1 MARRTD
7 QTIMR
12 LGAFALVGLLIAM
25 AAAFNLQKFPG
36 FKGADFH
43 AQFAD
48 ASGLRTGSMVQVA
61 GVKVGRV
68 NDIRITGSHVTVD
81 FDAKGVD
88 LGSRTTASV
97 QVLNLLGE
105 KYLEVT
111 PEGSGT
117 MKSNATIPLT
127 RTSAGYDIVSTLSTV
142 TTRTEA
148 INTEQLGQA
157 LTTLGQTLDAAAP
170 EVRGAFTGLSRV
182 SETLASRDENIEQLL
197 QRAEGV
203 TQLLSDRRGDLVTLT
218 KQASLVFQEL
228 KKREVA
234 LHQLITQATNL
245 GDQLQGLVRD
255 NQDQIRPA
263 LTQLR
268 ESVAFLKD
276 RRKQIR
282 DSLHNLG
289 PYVDVLSNVLG
300 SGPWFDSYLPNMA
313 GLLTGEFVPVP

>member
-1 MARRTD
+1 MAVRSD

-12 LGAFALVGLLIAM
+12 LGAVALVGLLITM

-36 FKGADFH
+36 FKGTDFH
-43 AQFAD
+43 ANFSD
-48 ASGLRTGSMVQVA
+48 ASGLRTGNMVQVA

-68 NDIRITGSHVTVD
+68 NNIRITDGHVTVD
-81 FDAKGVD
+81 FDAKGVE
-88 LGSRTTASV
+88 LGNNTTASV

-105 KYLEVT
+105 KYLEVAS
-111 PEGSGT
+111 EGSGK
-117 MKSNATIPLT
+117 MKSNATIPLE

-148 INTEQLGQA
+148 IDTEQLGQA
-157 LTTLGQTLDAAAP
+157 LTTLGDTLDAASP
-170 EVRGAFTGLSRV
+170 EIRGAFTGLSRV
-182 SETLASRDENIEQLL
+182 SQTLASRDENLGQLL
-197 QRAEGV
+197 QRAESV
-203 TQLLSDRRGDLVTLT
+203 TQLLSDRRGDLVVLM
-218 KQASLVFQEL
+218 QQGDLVFKEL
-228 KKREVA
+228 KQREQA
-234 LHQLITQATNL
+234 LHRLITQATNL
-245 GDQLQGLVRD
+245 GDELQGLVKD

-263 LTQLR
+263 LTQLK
-268 ESVAFLKD
+268 ESVVFLKE

-313 GLLTGEFVPVP
+313 GLLTGEFVPVD

>member
-1 MARRTD
+1 MAVRSD

-12 LGAFALVGLLIAM
+12 LGAVALVGLLITM

-36 FKGADFH
+36 FKGTDFH
-43 AQFAD
+43 ANFTD
-48 ASGLRTGSMVQVA
+48 ASGLRVGNMVQVA

-68 NDIRITGSHVTVD
+68 NDIRITGGHVTVD
-81 FDAKGVD
+81 FDAKDVV

-117 MKSNATIPLT
+117 MKSNSTIPLS
-127 RTSAGYDIVSTLSTV
+127 RTSAGYDIVSTLSTL
-142 TTRTEA
+142 TTRTES
-148 INTEQLGQA
+148 IDTEQLGQA
-157 LTTLGQTLDAAAP
+157 LTTLGETIDAASP

-182 SETLASRDENIEQLL
+182 SQTLASRDENIEQLL
-197 QRAEGV
+197 TRAQSV
-203 TQLLSDRRGDLVTLT
+203 TQLLADRRGDLVTLM
-218 KQASLVFQEL
+218 KQADLVFKEL
-228 KKREVA
+228 KKREQA
-234 LHQLITQATNL
+234 LHLLITQATNL
-245 GDQLQGLVRD
+245 GNQLQGLVKD
-255 NQDQIRPA
+255 NQAQIRPA
-263 LTQLR
+263 LTELR

-289 PYVDVLSNVLG
+289 PYVDVLSNVMG